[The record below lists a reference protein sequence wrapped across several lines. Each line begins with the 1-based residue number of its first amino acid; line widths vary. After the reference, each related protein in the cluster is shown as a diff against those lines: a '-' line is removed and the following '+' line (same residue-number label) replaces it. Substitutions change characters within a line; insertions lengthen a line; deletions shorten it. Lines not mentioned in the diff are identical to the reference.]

1 MNKKKN
7 ISPTSR
13 NYRLNRIHSELTYI
27 KHQFKR
33 VERMIEDIEN
43 ND

>member
-7 ISPTSR
+7 ISPTRR

-27 KHQFKR
+27 KHLF
-33 VERMIEDIEN
+33 ERLERRIEDIE
-43 ND
+43 DE

>member
-7 ISPTSR
+7 YSPSN

-27 KHQFKR
+27 KRIF
-33 VERMIEDIEN
+33 ERIERRIEEIED
-43 ND
+43 DD